1 MSPRQSNLA
10 LIAANILFGVS
21 YTLIVDL
28 LKGAISFQQLF
39 MLLIFAGAAIFTP
52 LALSRWRSFK
62 KSIHDAPK
70 LALSSIITI
79 YGWSYFTL
87 MGGELTT
94 SIDIA
99 ALSTLGPTVTIVAAA
114 MQKTKDQRVKH
125 IHPNFVRALATP
137 FLLLCIVILI
147 VVGDIKTETSNGQ
160 IMGNIW
166 VGLGVIS
173 MGVSTVVAKSMHRQY
188 GTLVLLGWYFAIGTI
203 LIPLVIPDWWG
214 KFAEIFATE
223 LDTRS
228 KIELALLPI
237 LDMIAPM
244 YLLYRGSR
252 NLTPLHTALYR
263 YIQPII
269 AFMVVTMGNLAHLG
283 ALLPSLRSLASTLVM
298 TLILLLMATF
308 IMPREEVR

>member
-1 MSPRQSNLA
+1 MSPRQSNYA
-10 LIAANILFGVS
+10 LITANILFGVS

-28 LKGAISFQQLF
+28 LKGDISFQQLF
-39 MLLIFAGAAIFTP
+39 ILLILSGAVIFTP
-52 LALSRWRSFK
+52 LALSRWKALKESFAE
-62 KSIHDAPK
+62 APK
-70 LALSSIITI
+70 LALCSIITI

-87 MGGELTT
+87 MGGEATT

-114 MQKTKDQRVKH
+114 MQKSRDQKIKH

-137 FLLLCIVILI
+137 FLLLCIVIFL
-147 VVGDIKTETSNGQ
+147 VLGDIKTTTPNSQ
-160 IMGNIW
+160 IVGNIW
-166 VGLGVIS
+166 VAIGVIS
-173 MGVSTVVAKSMHRQY
+173 MGISTVVAKSLHRRY

-203 LIPLVIPDWWG
+203 LIPLVIPNWWE
-214 KFAEIFATE
+214 KLTDIFAIE
-223 LDTRS
+223 LNMRS

-263 YIQPII
+263 YIQPIM
-269 AFMVVTMGNLAHLG
+269 AFGVVTMNNFAHLET
-283 ALLPSLRSLASTLVM
+283 LLPSLRSLASTLIM
-298 TLILLLMATF
+298 TLVLLLMATF
-308 IMPREEVR
+308 IMPRDEVR